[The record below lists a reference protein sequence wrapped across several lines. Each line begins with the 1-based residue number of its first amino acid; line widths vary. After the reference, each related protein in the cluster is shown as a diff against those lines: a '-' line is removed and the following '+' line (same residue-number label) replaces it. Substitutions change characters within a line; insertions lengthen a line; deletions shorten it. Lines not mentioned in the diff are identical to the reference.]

1 MRRSAL
7 LFALAAGLGCLGGC
21 EGVEEPEPEPEPE
34 AVTGESD
41 VQDSAASEAAGDN
54 SSRREPDQRE
64 EVGTWLV
71 SAWEEEGVEVAIT
84 GLNGSD
90 PLVFGGGC
98 EEGRTT
104 FSVMDN
110 RTFQVQK
117 DTGNAAI
124 SQWRSIAERN
134 ELPGTRELAER
145 VAAACG
151 WQL

>member
-7 LFALAAGLGCLGGC
+7 LLLLAASLGGC
-21 EGVEEPEPEPEPE
+21 GGAENPEPEPVMRENALQE
-34 AVTGESD
+34 SAVAESAGEKL
-41 VQDSAASEAAGDN
+41 
-54 SSRREPDQRE
+54 SRKEPDRRE
-64 EVGTWLV
+64 EVGNWLV
-71 SAWEEEGVEVAIT
+71 SAWDEEGVEVAIT

-104 FSVMDN
+104 FSVMNN
-110 RTFQVQK
+110 RTFRVQK

-124 SQWRSIAERN
+124 SQWRSITERN
-134 ELPGTRELAER
+134 VLPGTRELAKR